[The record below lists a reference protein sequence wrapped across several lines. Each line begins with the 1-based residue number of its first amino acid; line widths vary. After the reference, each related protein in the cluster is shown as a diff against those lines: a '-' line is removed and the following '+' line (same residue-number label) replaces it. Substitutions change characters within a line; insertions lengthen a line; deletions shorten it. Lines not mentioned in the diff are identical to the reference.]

1 MKNKRIRMIGIAM
14 IVLVFIWV
22 FTGGIVIERRQ
33 YISPGVYKKGEYAPI
48 IYAGIDQGIKNY
60 GIPFL
65 LQYSTDSIP
74 YGISLYYVSHKVP
87 PGSALCF
94 SEIKLIYVDGHKLDI
109 MNSISEKYLLK
120 LYNHYY
126 LDDKGNE
133 QRNSSAVRTEINL
146 GHCIDSRQKFSLH
159 LVGYVKYQENTV
171 ERFDVTLNFDSKTE
185 FDVSTGWIWYFKSN
199 YGA

>member
-1 MKNKRIRMIGIAM
+1 
-14 IVLVFIWV
+14 
-22 FTGGIVIERRQ
+22 VIERRQ
-33 YISPGVYKKGEYAPI
+33 YISLGVYKKGEYAPI

-109 MNSISEKYLLK
+109 MNSISEKHLLK
-120 LYNHYY
+120 LYNRSYI
-126 LDDKGNE
+126 DDNGNK
-133 QRNSSAVRTEINL
+133 QRNSSAVDTEINL
-146 GHCIDSRQKFSLH
+146 GHCIDSRQNFSLH
-159 LVGYVKYQENTV
+159 LVGYVTYQENTV

-185 FDVSTGWIWYFKSN
+185 FNDVSTGWIWYFKSN